1 MLRVAAQVYG
11 IDTDAAAPKVKQ
23 EFTAKDKA
31 RKAVKPEPKPPAKP
45 EAKTVRKTA
54 A

>member
-11 IDTDAAAPKVKQ
+11 IDADAVALKVKQ
-23 EFTAKDKA
+23 EFAAKDKA
-31 RKAVKPEPKPPAKP
+31 RKAAKPEPKPPAKP
-45 EAKTVRKTA
+45 EAKTIKKTA